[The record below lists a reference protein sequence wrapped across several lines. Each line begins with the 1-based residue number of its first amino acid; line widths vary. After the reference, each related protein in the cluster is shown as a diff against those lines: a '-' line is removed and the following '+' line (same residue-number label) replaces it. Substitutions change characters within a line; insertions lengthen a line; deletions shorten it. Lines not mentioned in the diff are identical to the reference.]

1 MEKQF
6 QHFLSAV
13 ANELVAHKGTR
24 IHSFYFQDKKYWL
37 KQPEQL
43 EGIERFLKPSPK
55 RAFQKELDNL
65 RFLTTNGAP
74 VAKLMCYGDDYMVL
88 EDAGR
93 SASSYIESRE
103 QADDFINQMLAT
115 CGSTLANL
123 HRQNLTH
130 GRPALRDMVYKDGK
144 VCFVDFENGKI
155 GKNMM
160 RQKVRDS
167 LLYIHSLGRAEFL
180 KPNQMAAA
188 IAHYHSVCDKDEWQA
203 MVDFLDKY
211 RPLYRFLCLFK
222 KVART
227 DLQAIYRL
235 FEHMDAFRAKQNQQ

>member
-1 MEKQF
+1 MEKQSQDF
-6 QHFLSAV
+6 SQAV
-13 ANELVAHKGTR
+13 AKELTEFKGTR
-24 IHSFYFQDKKYWL
+24 IHAFYFQDKKYWL

-55 RAFQKELDNL
+55 RSFYKELNNL
-65 RFLTTNGAP
+65 RFLSEHNAP
-74 VAKLMCYGDDYMVL
+74 VASLLAYGDDYMVL

-103 QADDFINQMLAT
+103 QSDAFINEMLAT
-115 CGSTLANL
+115 CGATLADL

-144 VCFVDFENGKI
+144 VCFVDFENGKM
-155 GKNMM
+155 GKNLM

-180 KPNQMAAA
+180 KPEQMALA
-188 IAHYHSVCDKDEWQA
+188 IEHYHNVCDKEEWQA
-203 MVDFLDKY
+203 MLDFLDKY

-235 FEHMDAFRAKQNQQ
+235 FEHMDAFRARQNQ